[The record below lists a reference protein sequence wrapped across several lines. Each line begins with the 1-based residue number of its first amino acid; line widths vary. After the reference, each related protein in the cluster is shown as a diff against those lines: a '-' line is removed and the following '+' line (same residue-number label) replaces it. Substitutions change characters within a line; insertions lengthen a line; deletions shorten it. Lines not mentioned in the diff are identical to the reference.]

1 MSQGAKADATMG
13 TAGAL
18 ARSVVWSQR
27 KRLGLGLVLLVIDRA
42 AGFVVPL
49 APKVLVDE
57 VIGRSRVGLLPWLAV
72 AVIGASIVQAAA
84 VFALTRVLGLSAE
97 RVVLRW
103 RRRVMARV
111 TALPVARFDETQ
123 VGALSARVMDDAASV
138 QSIVGWELA
147 RWTSNVLTSVVA
159 LFALL
164 WIDWKITLA
173 ALVSVVI
180 PGLGLHLSHRKMR
193 PLYRERSR
201 ARADVQGRLTQTLS
215 GIRIVKAYGAERRE
229 ELVFTRGLHRLF
241 RIISAATTRKSAM
254 NAVAS
259 VVSASVVAIVVV
271 LGGRAI
277 LAGQMSLG
285 DFGSYVAFALMFASP
300 LLDLP
305 EIATRVNETLA
316 DLDRVREIEAMTP
329 ELSGDESRSALGR
342 VRGDVTFER
351 VGFEYAPGAPV
362 LDDVSFEVP
371 AGTTVAIVGPS
382 GAGKSTLLSLLL
394 AFHRPTRGRI
404 LVDGRDLAT
413 IRLRDYRK
421 ILGVVLQDEYLF
433 DATIAENIG
442 FGRPTATREEI
453 AAASRLAHCD
463 EFLRELEDGLD
474 TVVGERGVKL
484 SGGQR
489 QRVAIARAI
498 LADARVLVL
507 DEATSSLDSLSE
519 QAIRDAMLTL
529 RKGRTSFV
537 IAHRLSTVRSADLIL
552 VLDRGVIVER
562 GTHDELLAR
571 PSRYR
576 TLYEAQHAFSDEPVD
591 TE

>member
-1 MSQGAKADATMG
+1 MSQGAKAEGTLG

-27 KRLGLGLVLLVIDRA
+27 KRLGLGLVLLVVDRA

-57 VIGRSRVGLLPWLAV
+57 VIGHGRVTLLPWLAV
-72 AVIGASIVQAAA
+72 AVIAAAIVQAVA

-123 VGALSARVMDDAASV
+123 VGTLSARVMDDAASV

-159 LFALL
+159 FVALL

-173 ALVSVVI
+173 ALAFVAI
-180 PGLGLHLSHRKMR
+180 PGLGLHFSHRKMR

-201 ARADVQGRLTQTLS
+201 ARADVQGRLTQTLA

-241 RIISAATTRKSAM
+241 RLISEATTRKSAM

-271 LGGRAI
+271 LGGRSI

-285 DFGSYVAFALMFASP
+285 DFGSYIAFALMFASP

-305 EIATRVNETLA
+305 EIATRVSETLA

-329 ELSGDESRSALGR
+329 ELSGDESRAALGR

-351 VGFEYAPGAPV
+351 VGFEYSAGVPV
-362 LDDVSFEVP
+362 LEDVTFDVP

-394 AFHRPTRGRI
+394 AFHRPTHGRI
-404 LVDGRDLAT
+404 LIDGRDLST
-413 IRLRDYRK
+413 VRLRDYRK

-463 EFLRELEDGLD
+463 EFVRQLEDGLD

-519 QAIRDAMLTL
+519 TAIREAMVTL

-552 VLDRGVIVER
+552 VLDRGAIVER
-562 GTHDELLAR
+562 GTHEELLAR

-576 TLYEAQHAFSDEPVD
+576 TLYEAQHAFSDEPIAS
-591 TE
+591 E